1 MKREHIS
8 GRNELIVNLYKS
20 GKGIEDLVSMF
31 ALSKSRISNI
41 LNENGIKLTLKKFT
55 DEQLIEAHKAGKT
68 ITECARAFNVAT
80 PSICARV
87 RRLGLKFDSHF
98 VSKEDVHKMLAL
110 REDGLSNAQIADRVG
125 YSYQTVYAHI
135 GPQPEEIT
143 KNSIKY
149 AAQLTSLRNHRRHAA
164 KSAMIL
170 KRKEEARLAELA
182 RIEAERK
189 AAEEAARREEEARV
203 SCETSIREI
212 LVACGLPSE
221 IHIETSAQGNAILA
235 NMKNRFA
242 AAAAAA

>member
-8 GRNELIVNLYKS
+8 GRNELIVKLYKS
-20 GKGIEDLVSMF
+20 GKNIEELVSMF
-31 ALSKSRISNI
+31 ALSKSRISYI
-41 LNENGIKLTLKKFT
+41 LNANGIKMTLKKFT
-55 DEQLIEAHKAGKT
+55 DEQLIEACKAGKT
-68 ITECARAFNVAT
+68 VTECARDFNVTT
-80 PSICARV
+80 PTICARACK
-87 RRLGLKFDSHF
+87 LGLKFDSRF
-98 VSKEDVHKMLAL
+98 VSKDDIRKMLDL
-110 REDGLSNAQIADRVG
+110 REDGLSNEQIASRVG
-125 YSYQTVYAHI
+125 YSYQTVFNHI
-135 GPQPEEIT
+135 GPQPKEIT

-149 AAQLTSLRNHRRHAA
+149 AAQLISLRA
-164 KSAMIL
+164 KRKRSAKGAMHL

-242 AAAAAA
+242 AATAAA